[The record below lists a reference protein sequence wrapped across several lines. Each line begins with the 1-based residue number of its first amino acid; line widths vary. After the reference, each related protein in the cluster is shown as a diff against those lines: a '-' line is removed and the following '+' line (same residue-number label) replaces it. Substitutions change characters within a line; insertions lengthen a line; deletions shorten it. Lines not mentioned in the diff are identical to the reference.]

1 MFQDKLKD
9 RSMAKQWNNNILD
22 LICNVCIFF
31 HMDHAIHDVIVG
43 DCCQIFLLMLSEFE
57 ENNQILF
64 SLKSSGKLWFSDDI
78 RRNRS

>member
-1 MFQDKLKD
+1 MKQQYP
-9 RSMAKQWNNNILD
+9 RSYLQCMYILY
-22 LICNVCIFF
+22 
-31 HMDHAIHDVIVG
+31 MDHAIHDVIVG